1 MSFPLTVGDHTLAT
15 PAALA
20 QLVHADAVGA
30 SGTVVRGQRPYQWV
44 FGLVERGSLERRLAI
59 GLTAALIHH
68 PTPETVCEGARLAG
82 TLAERLLAPVIVN
95 ALDAHDVGLLLAA
108 DPAHPEASV
117 EDALLHAAVLVCDLA
132 DPTVRRPLLE
142 RIRHAGLVDIE
153 IPALFDHGDVLDFDT
168 WLPAILAD
176 EVSDE
181 VVAAIARRRARG
193 DPCADAIDRA
203 LPGAPAVA
211 ARVRAISAGT

>member
-1 MSFPLTVGDHTLAT
+1 MSFPLTVGDHTVAT

-20 QLVHADAVGA
+20 QLVHADAVGH
-30 SGTVVRGQRPYQWV
+30 SGTVIGGQRPHQWV
-44 FGLVERGSLERRLAI
+44 FGLVERGALERRLAI

-68 PTPETVCEGARLAG
+68 ATPETVCEGARLAA
-82 TLAERLLAPVIVN
+82 TLGERLLALVVVS

-108 DPAHPEASV
+108 DPANPQGSV
-117 EDALLHAAVLVCDLA
+117 EDALLRAAVQVSDLA
-132 DPTVRRPLLE
+132 DPAVRRPLLE

-153 IPALFDHGDVLDFDT
+153 IPALFDHGDVLDFDA

-181 VVAAIARRRARG
+181 LVAAIARRRSQN
-193 DPCADAIDRA
+193 DVCANAIDRA
-203 LPGAPAVA
+203 LGGAPGVE
-211 ARVRAISAGT
+211 ARVRAISAGK